1 MAITVRT
8 NIAALR
14 ATTRL
19 GQTQNGLTKSLERIS
34 SGLRINRSADDAA
47 GQAVASKM
55 ESDNTSLK
63 QAMRNTNDAIS
74 LVQTAEGGLNEVYNI
89 LVRLRELAVQ
99 ASSGSYN
106 SDDRAQMDNEFDE
119 LTSEINRIADSSNF
133 NRTDLLNSG
142 GATMNFQI
150 GIHQNSDNV
159 LAIQLSEFAATGL
172 ALGIGGLSAGAGGI
186 CTLAKATG
194 AISVL
199 DAAIDTLNTSRS
211 TLGALQNRL
220 ESSLNE
226 AASYSENLSSAVSQ
240 ILDVDYASESANM
253 TRYQIMQQA
262 GVAALGQAK
271 AIPQSVISLLS

>member
-106 SDDRAQMDNEFDE
+106 SSDRAQMDNEFDE

-172 ALGIGGLSAGAGGI
+172 ALGISGLSAGAGGI
-186 CTLAKATG
+186 CSLAKATG

-199 DAAIDTLNTSRS
+199 DAAIDSLNTSRS

>member
-19 GQTQNGLTKSLERIS
+19 GQTQNGLTSSLERIS

-74 LVQTAEGGLNEVYNI
+74 LVQTAEGGLNEIYNI

-99 ASSGSYN
+99 ASSSSYN
-106 SDDRAQMDNEFDE
+106 SADRAQMDTEFDE
-119 LTSEINRIADSSNF
+119 LTKEINRIADSSNF
-133 NRTDLLNSG
+133 NRTNLLNSSG
-142 GATMNFQI
+142 SAMSFQI

-159 LAIQLSEFAATGL
+159 LSIQLSNFAATGV
-172 ALGIGGLSAGAGGI
+172 ALGIGGLSVGAGGI
-186 CTLAKATG
+186 CSLAKAT
-194 AISVL
+194 
-199 DAAIDTLNTSRS
+199 AAIATLDTAIDSLNTSRS

-220 ESSLNE
+220 ENSLNE

>member
-19 GQTQNGLTKSLERIS
+19 GQTQSGLTKSLERIS
-34 SGLRINRSADDAA
+34 SGLRINRASDDAA

-74 LVQTAEGGLNEVYNI
+74 LVQTAEGGLNEIYNI
-89 LVRLRELAVQ
+89 LVRLRELSVQ
-99 ASSGSYN
+99 ASNESYN
-106 SDDRAQMDNEFDE
+106 SDDLAQINTEFGQ

-133 NRTDLLNSG
+133 NRTELLNSTG
-142 GATMNFQI
+142 STMSFQI
-150 GIHQNSDNV
+150 GIHQNADNV
-159 LAIQLSEFAATGL
+159 LDIQLSDFAASGV
-172 ALGIGGLSAGAGGI
+172 ALGIKSVISDGVD
-186 CTLAKATG
+186 TLAHATA
-194 AISVL
+194 AISIL
-199 DAAIDTLNTSRS
+199 DAAIDSLNTKRS
-211 TLGALQNRL
+211 TLGAVQNRL
-220 ESSLNE
+220 ENSLNE